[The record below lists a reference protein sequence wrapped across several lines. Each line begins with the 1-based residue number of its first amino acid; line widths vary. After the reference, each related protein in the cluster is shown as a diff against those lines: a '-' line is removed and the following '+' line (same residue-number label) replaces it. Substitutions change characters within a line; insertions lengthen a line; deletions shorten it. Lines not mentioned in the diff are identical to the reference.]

1 MRLKWTN
8 WQIYQQLTGN
18 TLQQVDS
25 RIAKVIL
32 KCGFSWSPAMSPNLP
47 ILLTPLRKRGDIGL
61 LAKLGFELEED
72 KTVTPTLEN
81 GFDYSGYISSSWEA
95 LGLKQQ
101 QQQHQQTSE
110 DETSTPSEEH
120 TDPHA
125 KLEISDFVQKLG
137 QFWDKKDENKNGSP

>member
-8 WQIYQQLTGN
+8 WQIYQRLTGN

-25 RIAKVIL
+25 RIAKIIL
-32 KCGFSWSPAMSPNLP
+32 KCGFSWSPAMSPTQP

-95 LGLKQQ
+95 LGFR
-101 QQQHQQTSE
+101 QTSE
-110 DETSTPSEEH
+110 EETSTPPSEESN
-120 TDPHA
+120 DPHA

-137 QFWDKKDENKNGSP
+137 QFWDKK

>member
-25 RIAKVIL
+25 RIAKIIL
-32 KCGFSWSPAMSPNLP
+32 KCGFSWSPAMSPTQP

-72 KTVTPTLEN
+72 KTVIPTLEN

-95 LGLKQQ
+95 LGLKQNIDKEETLPQ
-101 QQQHQQTSE
+101 SEATSE
-110 DETSTPSEEH
+110 DH
-120 TDPHA
+120 NDPHD

-137 QFWDKKDENKNGSP
+137 QFWDKK

>member
-18 TLQQVDS
+18 TLQQVDG
-25 RIAKVIL
+25 RIAKIIL
-32 KCGFSWSPAMSPNLP
+32 NCGFSWSPAMSPTQP

-81 GFDYSGYISSSWEA
+81 GFDYSGYLSSSWEA

-101 QQQHQQTSE
+101 QQPT
-110 DETSTPSEEH
+110 ETTEATEQN
-120 TDPHA
+120 DPHT
-125 KLEISDFVQKLG
+125 KLEISDFVTKIG
-137 QFWDKKDENKNGSP
+137 KFWDSKKS